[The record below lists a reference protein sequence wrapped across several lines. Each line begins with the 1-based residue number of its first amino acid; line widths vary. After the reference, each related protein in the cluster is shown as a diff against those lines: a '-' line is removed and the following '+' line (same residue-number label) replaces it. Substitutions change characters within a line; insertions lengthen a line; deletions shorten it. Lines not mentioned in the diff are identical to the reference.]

1 MTEIGAFRFLYLN
14 AYSFLLLILSLI
26 IFFVPL
32 YMVHLLFLCIQIP
45 LGFVCLKTSVKLFA
59 SWKDKKRKYAVLL
72 AKNKKEFREDS
83 FIMFMQAPCGRLLV
97 KAVLSDLNI
106 PQKYKDLEKYK
117 KTFFQSVK
125 EGCAPQKTEVYI
137 NKDYL

>member
-32 YMVHLLFLCIQIP
+32 YMVHLLFFFFFIP
-45 LGFVCLKTSVKLFA
+45 LGFMCLKTSVKLFV

-72 AKNKKEFREDS
+72 AKNQKEFREDS